1 MKQEWEG
8 QPHRDAVMEEGALSQ
23 GIAAGLLNLE
33 VGVEP
38 DSCTTSRREELRS
51 PLVCSPCGLYESAAL
66 HLR

>member
-38 DSCTTSRREELRS
+38 DSLVQPAEGKSS
-51 PLVCSPCGLYESAAL
+51 AVPLCAAHVGYESAAL